1 MSALVDSILER
12 PKNQKIAI
20 WAGSILVVVLIFWQ
34 FIYGPVGEKQSALE
48 KEVAELR
55 SQVTTEQRMAAN
67 LEKFRE
73 EVKVLQG
80 TKELAIRQLPIGRD
94 LPGILSS
101 LETLAKDAGLDVI
114 RVNPSTEDE
123 LRDYYAEIPIAVELV
138 GSFHQLVVFFDE
150 LSRMSRIVS
159 VSGIQ
164 LAEPSGYKEQG
175 KVRIKVKCTIS
186 AYRQLSEEEK
196 GAKAKGDD
204 AKAGSG
210 KGKKGKGDF
219 KPKTKSPGTK
229 KKGSKGH

>member
-20 WAGSILVVVLIFWQ
+20 WVGSILVVVLIFWQ
-34 FIYGPVGEKQSALE
+34 FIYGSVGEKKSTLE

-80 TKELAIRQLPIGRD
+80 TKELALRQLPLGRD

-101 LETLAKDAGLDVI
+101 LETLAKDAGLDVLK
-114 RVNPSTEDE
+114 VTPSSQDE
-123 LRDYYAEIPIAVELV
+123 LRDYYAEIPIAVELI
-138 GSFHQLVVFFDE
+138 GSYHQLVVFFDE

-159 VSGIQ
+159 VSDIQ
-164 LAEPSGYKEQG
+164 LSEPSGYKEEG
-175 KVRIKVKCTIS
+175 KVRIKVKCIIS

-196 GAKAKGDD
+196 GTKSKADEAKG
-204 AKAGSG
+204 AKGA

-219 KPKTKSPGTK
+219 KPKAASGK